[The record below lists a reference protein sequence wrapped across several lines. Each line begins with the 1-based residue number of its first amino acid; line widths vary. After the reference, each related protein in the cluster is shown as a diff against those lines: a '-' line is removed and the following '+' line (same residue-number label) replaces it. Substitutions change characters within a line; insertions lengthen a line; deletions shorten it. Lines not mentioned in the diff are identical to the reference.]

1 MSGSESADSNRSLN
15 AEDLVIVI
23 AIVITLLLS
32 PLLAALWFLEKPIL
46 IPPPIISIF
55 LGIAVSALLYRFL
68 GGVHN
73 ASFTVGAL
81 KVTGTAAILIGVA
94 YWSNGQLEKYLP
106 QKTPEYPHFDFEK
119 DVSPDAS
126 GWYAVD
132 LDTGKPVSI
141 NFRGHDQQHPAPA
154 QNELD
159 TLRQNRNL
167 GLKMVDDQLLVYAK
181 DSQHIVGLL
190 AQQELN
196 AQGYHNSDDI
206 ELRPYRVETFAS
218 VQESD
223 INRNLP
229 FTVATN
235 GFSEDYTRF
244 ILKSKQ
250 DGSTL
255 LEDAILRRGA
265 KIFKYQQKY
274 YLISVVQVNHAPE
287 SIEPYA
293 KIYIAEI
300 MINH

>member
-159 TLRQNRNL
+159 MLRQNRNL

-196 AQGYHNSDDI
+196 TQGYHNSDDI

-235 GFSEDYTRF
+235 GFSEDYTRLF
-244 ILKSKQ
+244 
-250 DGSTL
+250 
-255 LEDAILRRGA
+255 
-265 KIFKYQQKY
+265 
-274 YLISVVQVNHAPE
+274 
-287 SIEPYA
+287 
-293 KIYIAEI
+293 
-300 MINH
+300 

>member
-1 MSGSESADSNRSLN
+1 MSSIESANSNRSLN

-167 GLKMVDDQLLVYAK
+167 GLKRVDGQLLVYAK

>member
-1 MSGSESADSNRSLN
+1 
-15 AEDLVIVI
+15 
-23 AIVITLLLS
+23 
-32 PLLAALWFLEKPIL
+32 
-46 IPPPIISIF
+46 
-55 LGIAVSALLYRFL
+55 
-68 GGVHN
+68 
-73 ASFTVGAL
+73 
-81 KVTGTAAILIGVA
+81 
-94 YWSNGQLEKYLP
+94 
-106 QKTPEYPHFDFEK
+106 
-119 DVSPDAS
+119 
-126 GWYAVD
+126 VD

>member
-1 MSGSESADSNRSLN
+1 MGHESDNKGSSLN
-15 AEDLVIVI
+15 ADDVVIVI

-32 PLLAALWFLEKPIL
+32 PLLAALWFIDNPIL

-94 YWSNGQLEKYLP
+94 YWSNSQLEKYMP
-106 QKTPEYPHFDFEK
+106 EHVPEYPAFDFEN
-119 DVSPDAS
+119 DVSPDSSA
-126 GWYAVD
+126 WYAVD

-141 NFRGHDQQHPAPA
+141 NFRQHDQQHSAPS
-154 QNELD
+154 QNTLDEL
-159 TLRQNRNL
+159 RKNRNL
-167 GLKMVDDQLLVYAK
+167 GLKVEDKQLLVYAK
-181 DSQHIVGLL
+181 NNDHIVGLL
-190 AQQELN
+190 TEQQLKD
-196 AQGYHNSDDI
+196 QGYHNNDDI
-206 ELRPYRVETFAS
+206 ELRPYRVETFSS
-218 VQESD
+218 VQETD

-229 FTVATN
+229 FTFATN

-255 LEDAILRRGA
+255 FEDAILRRGA
-265 KIFKYQQKY
+265 KIFKYQRKY

>member
-167 GLKMVDDQLLVYAK
+167 GLKRVDGQLLVYAK